1 MKGVTISGA
10 KVKLALTTP
19 VKKGQNVTV
28 AYTDPSP
35 ADDDNA
41 IQDRQGNDVESLS
54 KTTVI
59 NNSMIDGIPP
69 TFKSASTNAA
79 GNKILINYDEILSA
93 KTAHNNNFIVRSN
106 GAPNTVTAVTI
117 LNATIRLTL
126 ATSVKK
132 GQAVTVA
139 YTDPSTADDDDA
151 IQDRKGNDAASL
163 SETAVTNNSR
173 IDGSPPRFKSASTNT
188 DGSKVILNYDEK
200 LSAKSADNNDFLIRS
215 NGIPNKVTAVT
226 ILNATIKLT
235 LATSVKKGQ
244 AVTVAYT
251 DPSTADDDD
260 AIQDRKGNDAA
271 SLSETAV
278 TNNSRIDGSPPRFKS
293 ASTNT
298 DGSKVILNY
307 DEKLSAKSA
316 DNNDFFVRS
325 NGVRNKV
332 TAVTT
337 SDASVRLSLAKSVKN
352 NQSIT
357 VTYTDPS
364 AEDDSNAIQDKKGN
378 DAASLKITNVTNN
391 SIIKGKAAAPKANFA
406 DFSHKQVKQL
416 SLKEIKRVSKS
427 ELSDLSPKAIK
438 GFSAKQIA
446 GLSRHVFSGLD
457 QNQLSRLT
465 KDAVTGLKKGHL
477 KTLNGEELSVF
488 KPNVLAK
495 LAPDSISGLKPT
507 SLDAL
512 NKRQIRAFKKIQLA
526 GLSKNQI
533 KKAKDF
539 INDLTKK
546 QSKALIT
553 GGSKRT
559 MRTFETLIQS
569 DDEIAALLGIDPLT

>member
-1 MKGVTISGA
+1 M
-10 KVKLALTTP
+10 
-19 VKKGQNVTV
+19 
-28 AYTDPSP
+28 
-35 ADDDNA
+35 
-41 IQDRQGNDVESLS
+41 
-54 KTTVI
+54 
-59 NNSMIDGIPP
+59 
-69 TFKSASTNAA
+69 
-79 GNKILINYDEILSA
+79 
-93 KTAHNNNFIVRSN
+93 
-106 GAPNTVTAVTI
+106 
-117 LNATIRLTL
+117 
-126 ATSVKK
+126 
-132 GQAVTVA
+132 
-139 YTDPSTADDDDA
+139 
-151 IQDRKGNDAASL
+151 
-163 SETAVTNNSR
+163 
-173 IDGSPPRFKSASTNT
+173 
-188 DGSKVILNYDEK
+188 
-200 LSAKSADNNDFLIRS
+200 
-215 NGIPNKVTAVT
+215 
-226 ILNATIKLT
+226 
-235 LATSVKKGQ
+235 
-244 AVTVAYT
+244 
-251 DPSTADDDD
+251 
-260 AIQDRKGNDAA
+260 
-271 SLSETAV
+271 
-278 TNNSRIDGSPPRFKS
+278 
-293 ASTNT
+293 
-298 DGSKVILNY
+298 
-307 DEKLSAKSA
+307 
-316 DNNDFFVRS
+316 
-325 NGVRNKV
+325 

-446 GLSRHVFSGLD
+446 GLSSHVFSGLD

-495 LAPDSISGLKPT
+495 FAPDSISGLKPT

-539 INDLTKK
+539 IDDLTKK